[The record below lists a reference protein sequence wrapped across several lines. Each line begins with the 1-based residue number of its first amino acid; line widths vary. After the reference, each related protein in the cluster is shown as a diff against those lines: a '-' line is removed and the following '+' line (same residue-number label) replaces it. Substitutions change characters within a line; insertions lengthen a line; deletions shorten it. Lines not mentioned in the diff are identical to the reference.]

1 MARGQGLARKRN
13 LFVVARHEEALLRAK
28 GGVSLNQGG
37 KAHGIDVRCETALL
51 LNRKGSLR

>member
-1 MARGQGLARKRN
+1 MAHGQGLARKGI
-13 LFVVARHEEALLRAK
+13 LFVVARLDLALFRVK
-28 GGVSLNQGG
+28 GDVSSGQGG